1 MAQKKTAVVSKSTSS
16 RKKARNS
23 DEQEQYTKA
32 LGGFERAVKLL
43 QKRDIK
49 KAQDQLSSFLSN
61 FPEEK
66 AMAERAR
73 TYLTFCERQLATKTV
88 PRQLEE
94 LVAQGV
100 FCHNRGEYDEAIKYL
115 AKAVEM
121 EPKNDHVHYC
131 LASAYARVGDSRG
144 ASRHLKR
151 AIASDPY
158 NRVLA
163 KRDGD
168 FQTMRNDP
176 SLADLLKEEAT
187 GAAP

>member
-1 MAQKKTAVVSKSTSS
+1 MAKKTAVRSKSTST
-16 RKKARNS
+16 RKKPRS
-23 DEQEQYTKA
+23 TGEQERHTKA
-32 LGGFERAVKLL
+32 LGAFERAVKLL

-49 KAQDQLSSFLSN
+49 KAHDQLSSFLSS

-66 AMAERAR
+66 ALAERAR
-73 TYLTFCERQLATKTV
+73 TYLTFCERKLATIKI

-94 LVAQGV
+94 LVTQGV
-100 FCHNRGEYDEAIKYL
+100 FLHNRGEYDEAIKYL

-121 EPKNDHVHYC
+121 DSKNDHAHYC
-131 LASAYARVGDSRG
+131 LAAAYARVGDTRG

-151 AIASDPY
+151 AITSDPY

-163 KRDGD
+163 KTDGD

-176 SLADLLKEEAT
+176 SLADLLKEEST

>member
-1 MAQKKTAVVSKSTSS
+1 MAQKKTAVRSKGASS
-16 RKKARNS
+16 RKKPRS
-23 DEQEQYTKA
+23 TGEQERYTKA
-32 LGGFERAVKLL
+32 LGAFERAAKLL

-49 KAQDQLSSFLSN
+49 KAHEQLSSFLSS

-66 AMAERAR
+66 EMGERAR
-73 TYLTFCERQLATKTV
+73 TYLTFCERQLATKTI
-88 PRQLEE
+88 PRQFEE
-94 LVAQGV
+94 LVTQGV
-100 FCHNRGEYDEAIKYL
+100 FLHNRGEYDEAIKYL

-121 EPKNDHVHYC
+121 DPENDHAHYC
-131 LASAYARVGDSRG
+131 LAAAYARVGDSRG

-151 AIASDPY
+151 AITSDPY

-163 KRDGD
+163 KTDGD
-168 FQTMRNDP
+168 FQTMRSDP